1 MEKIKCK
8 NMMYAQQWSHRP
20 SGIESA
26 KDLADRIE
34 AKLHPARYAVII
46 HSKETDKDGNPKEPD
61 IHAMMCFENARFLNA
76 TAKKLGDKEQFI
88 EKWDGDANNGFSYL
102 LHRTR
107 DARKQG
113 KHQYDPSE
121 VISNFDFVALMQ
133 QIEQKVDL
141 KRFKAQTG
149 VTFSID
155 ELLNALYCGIMSKEE
170 VEKHMTGAQ
179 YGRYRRQVED
189 VWRKRLHNLADEW
202 RQEMAAQGRKVR
214 VIWIYGPAGVG
225 KTSLARAYAEQIG
238 QKYYITG
245 SSRDPFERYV
255 GEHTLILDELR
266 PNVIPYQ
273 DLLRLTDPYGVQV
286 VAPARYSDKAIAC
299 DTIIIT
305 SPYDPVNYYFS
316 QKAINY
322 VDSFQ
327 QLVRRIE
334 LILSMDK
341 NYIYPVHFNEAVINY
356 YGGVLEPIPGIA
368 VKNLYARKDDE
379 GKPEDNAVALFR
391 DVMGRVQERKGENG
405 TL

>member
-1 MEKIKCK
+1 MGEKIKCK
-8 NMMYAQQWSHRP
+8 NMMYAQKWCHRP
-20 SGIESA
+20 NGIENA

-34 AKLHPARYAVII
+34 AKLHPARYAVIV
-46 HSKETDKDGNPKEPD
+46 HSKETDKDGNPKEAD
-61 IHAMMCFENARFLNA
+61 IHAMLCFSNARYLDA
-76 TAKKLGDKEQFI
+76 IAKKLGDEAQYI

-102 LHRTR
+102 LHRTS

-121 VISNFDFVALMQ
+121 VTANFDFAGLIQ

-141 KRFKAQTG
+141 KRVKAQAG

-170 VEKHMTGAQ
+170 VERHMTGAM

-189 VWRKRLHNLADEW
+189 VWRKRLRNLADEW
-202 RQEMAAQGRKVR
+202 RQEMTEQDRKIK

-225 KTSLARAYAEQIG
+225 KTSLARAYAEKVG
-238 QKYYITG
+238 HKYYISG

-255 GEHTLILDELR
+255 GEHTLIMDELR
-266 PNVIPYQ
+266 PNIIPYQ
-273 DLLRLTDPYGVQV
+273 DLLRLLDPYGAQV

-305 SPYDPVNYYFS
+305 SPYDPVGYYFG
-316 QKAINY
+316 QKAVNY

-327 QLVRRIE
+327 QLLRRIE
-334 LILSMDK
+334 LILTMDE
-341 NYIYPVHFNEAVINY
+341 NYIYPVHFNKAVINY
-356 YGGVLEPIPGIA
+356 YGGVLEPIPGMA
-368 VKNLYARKDDE
+368 MKNPYARKDDKADAE
-379 GKPEDNAVALFR
+379 NHAIKLFR
-391 DVMGRVQERKGENG
+391 EMVSGGKDK
-405 TL
+405 

>member
-1 MEKIKCK
+1 MGKIKCK
-8 NMMYAQQWSHRP
+8 NMMYAQKWSHRP
-20 SGIESA
+20 NGIESA

-34 AKLHPARYAVII
+34 AKLHPARYAVIV
-46 HSKETDKDGNPKEPD
+46 HSKETDKDGNPKEAD
-61 IHAMMCFENARFLNA
+61 IHAMLCFSNARYLDA
-76 TAKKLGDKEQFI
+76 IAKKLGDEAQYI

-102 LHRTR
+102 LHRTS

-121 VISNFDFVALMQ
+121 VTANFDFAGLIQ

-141 KRFKAQTG
+141 KRVKAQAG

-170 VEKHMTGAQ
+170 VERHMTGAM

-202 RQEMAAQGRKVR
+202 RQEMTEQDRKIK

-225 KTSLARAYAEQIG
+225 KTSLARAYAEKVG
-238 QKYYITG
+238 QKYYISG
-245 SSRDPFERYV
+245 SSRDPFERYA
-255 GEHTLILDELR
+255 GEHTLIMDELR

-273 DLLRLTDPYGVQV
+273 DLLRLLDPYGAQV

-305 SPYDPVNYYFS
+305 SPYDPVGYYFG
-316 QKAINY
+316 QKAVNY

-327 QLVRRIE
+327 QLLRRIE
-334 LILSMDK
+334 LILTMDE
-341 NYIYPVHFNEAVINY
+341 NYIYPVHFNKAVINY
-356 YGGVLEPIPGIA
+356 YGGVLEPIPGMA
-368 VKNLYARKDDE
+368 MKNPYARKDDRADAE
-379 GKPEDNAVALFR
+379 NHAIKLFR
-391 DVMGRVQERKGENG
+391 EMVSGGKDK
-405 TL
+405 

>member
-1 MEKIKCK
+1 ME
-8 NMMYAQQWSHRP
+8 N
-20 SGIESA
+20 A

-34 AKLHPARYAVII
+34 AKLHPARYAVIV
-46 HSKETDKDGNPKEPD
+46 HSKETDKDGNPKEAD
-61 IHAMMCFENARFLNA
+61 IHAMLCFSNARYLDA
-76 TAKKLGDKEQFI
+76 IAKKLGDEAQYI

-102 LHRTR
+102 LHRTS

-121 VISNFDFVALMQ
+121 VTANFDFAGLIQ

-141 KRFKAQTG
+141 KRVKAQAG

-170 VEKHMTGAQ
+170 VERHMTGAM

-189 VWRKRLHNLADEW
+189 VWRKRLRNLADEW
-202 RQEMAAQGRKVR
+202 RQEMTEQDRKIK

-225 KTSLARAYAEQIG
+225 KTSLARAYAEKVG
-238 QKYYITG
+238 HKYYISG
-245 SSRDPFERYV
+245 SSRDPFERYA
-255 GEHTLILDELR
+255 GEHTLIMDELR

-273 DLLRLTDPYGVQV
+273 DLLRLLDPYGAQV

-305 SPYDPVNYYFS
+305 SPYDPVGYYFG
-316 QKAINY
+316 QKAVNY

-327 QLVRRIE
+327 QLLRRIE
-334 LILSMDK
+334 LILTMDE
-341 NYIYPVHFNEAVINY
+341 NYIYPVHFNKAVINY
-356 YGGVLEPIPGIA
+356 YGGVLEPIPGMA
-368 VKNLYARKDDE
+368 MKNPYARKDDKADAE
-379 GKPEDNAVALFR
+379 NHAIKLFR
-391 DVMGRVQERKGENG
+391 EMVSGGKDK
-405 TL
+405 

>member
-1 MEKIKCK
+1 MGEKIKCK
-8 NMMYAQQWSHRP
+8 NMMYAQKWCHRP
-20 SGIESA
+20 NGIENA

-34 AKLHPARYAVII
+34 AKLHPARYAVIV
-46 HSKETDKDGNPKEPD
+46 HSKETDKDGNPKEAD
-61 IHAMMCFENARFLNA
+61 IHAMLCFSNARYLDA
-76 TAKKLGDKEQFI
+76 IAKKLGDEAQYI

-102 LHRTR
+102 LHRTS

-121 VISNFDFVALMQ
+121 VTANFDFAGLIQ

-141 KRFKAQTG
+141 KRVKAQAG

-170 VEKHMTGAQ
+170 VERHMTGAM

-189 VWRKRLHNLADEW
+189 VWRKRLRNLADEW
-202 RQEMAAQGRKVR
+202 RQEMTEQDRKIK

-225 KTSLARAYAEQIG
+225 KTSLARAYAEKVG
-238 QKYYITG
+238 QKYYISG
-245 SSRDPFERYV
+245 SSRDPFERYA
-255 GEHTLILDELR
+255 GEHTLIMDELR

-273 DLLRLTDPYGVQV
+273 DLLRLLDPYGAQV

-305 SPYDPVNYYFS
+305 SPYDPVGYYFG
-316 QKAINY
+316 QKAVNY

-327 QLVRRIE
+327 QLLRRIE
-334 LILSMDK
+334 LILTMDE
-341 NYIYPVHFNEAVINY
+341 NYIYPVHFNKAVINY
-356 YGGVLEPIPGIA
+356 YGGVLEPIPGMA
-368 VKNLYARKDDE
+368 MKNPYARKDDRADAE
-379 GKPEDNAVALFR
+379 NHAIKLFR
-391 DVMGRVQERKGENG
+391 EMVSGGKDK
-405 TL
+405 

>member
-1 MEKIKCK
+1 MGEKIKCK
-8 NMMYAQQWSHRP
+8 NMMYAQKWSHLP
-20 SGIESA
+20 NGIESA

-34 AKLHPARYAVII
+34 AKLHPARYAVIV
-46 HSKETDKDGNPKEPD
+46 HSKETDKDGNPKEAD
-61 IHAMMCFENARFLNA
+61 IHAMLCFSNARYLDA
-76 TAKKLGDKEQFI
+76 IAKKLGDEAQYI

-102 LHRTR
+102 LHRTS

-121 VISNFDFVALMQ
+121 VTANFDFAGLIQ

-141 KRFKAQTG
+141 KRVKAQAG

-170 VEKHMTGAQ
+170 VERHMTGAM

-202 RQEMAAQGRKVR
+202 RQEMTEQDRKIK

-225 KTSLARAYAEQIG
+225 KTSLARAYAEKVG
-238 QKYYITG
+238 QKYYISG
-245 SSRDPFERYV
+245 SSRDPFERYA
-255 GEHTLILDELR
+255 GEHTLIMDELR

-273 DLLRLTDPYGVQV
+273 DLLRLLDPYGAQV

-305 SPYDPVNYYFS
+305 SPYDPVGYYFG
-316 QKAINY
+316 QKAVNY

-327 QLVRRIE
+327 QLLRRIE
-334 LILSMDK
+334 LILTMDE
-341 NYIYPVHFNEAVINY
+341 NYIYPVHFNKAVINY
-356 YGGVLEPIPGIA
+356 YGGVLEPIPGMA
-368 VKNLYARKDDE
+368 MKNPYARKDDRADAE
-379 GKPEDNAVALFR
+379 NHAIKLFR
-391 DVMGRVQERKGENG
+391 EMVSGGKDK
-405 TL
+405 

>member
-1 MEKIKCK
+1 MGDKIKCK
-8 NMMYAQQWSHRP
+8 NLMYAQKWCHRP
-20 SGIESA
+20 NGIENA

-34 AKLHPARYAVII
+34 AKLHPARYAVIV
-46 HSKETDKDGNPKEPD
+46 HSKETDKDGNPKVAD
-61 IHAMMCFENARFLNA
+61 IHAMLCFSNARYLDA
-76 TAKKLGDKEQFI
+76 IAKKLGDEAQYI

-102 LHRTR
+102 LHRTS

-121 VISNFDFVALMQ
+121 VTANFDFAGLIQ

-141 KRFKAQTG
+141 KRVKAQAG

-170 VEKHMTGAQ
+170 VERHMTGAM

-189 VWRKRLHNLADEW
+189 VWRKRLRNLADEW
-202 RQEMAAQGRKVR
+202 RQEMTEQDRKIK

-225 KTSLARAYAEQIG
+225 KTSLARAYAEKVG
-238 QKYYITG
+238 HKYYISG
-245 SSRDPFERYV
+245 SSRDPFERYA
-255 GEHTLILDELR
+255 GEHTLIMDELR

-273 DLLRLTDPYGVQV
+273 DLLRLLDPYGAQV

-305 SPYDPVNYYFS
+305 SPYDPVGYYFG
-316 QKAINY
+316 QKAVNY

-327 QLVRRIE
+327 QLLRRIE
-334 LILSMDK
+334 LILTMDE
-341 NYIYPVHFNEAVINY
+341 NYIYPVHFNKAVINY
-356 YGGVLEPIPGIA
+356 YGGVLEPIPGMA
-368 VKNLYARKDDE
+368 MKNPYARKDDKADAE
-379 GKPEDNAVALFR
+379 NHAIKLFR
-391 DVMGRVQERKGENG
+391 EMVSGGKDK
-405 TL
+405 

>member
-1 MEKIKCK
+1 MGEKIKCK
-8 NMMYAQQWSHRP
+8 NMMYAQKWSHRP
-20 SGIESA
+20 NGIESA

-34 AKLHPARYAVII
+34 AKLHPARYAVIV
-46 HSKETDKDGNPKEPD
+46 HSKETDKDGNPKEAD
-61 IHAMMCFENARFLNA
+61 IHAMLCFSNARYLDA
-76 TAKKLGDKEQFI
+76 IAKKLGDEAQYI

-102 LHRTR
+102 LHRTS

-121 VISNFDFVALMQ
+121 VTANFDFAGLIQ

-141 KRFKAQTG
+141 KRVKAQAG

-170 VEKHMTGAQ
+170 VERHMTGAM

-202 RQEMAAQGRKVR
+202 RQEMTEQDRKIK

-225 KTSLARAYAEQIG
+225 KTSLARAYAEKVG
-238 QKYYITG
+238 QKYYISG
-245 SSRDPFERYV
+245 SSRDPFERYA
-255 GEHTLILDELR
+255 GEHTLIMDELR

-273 DLLRLTDPYGVQV
+273 DLLRLLDPYGAQV

-305 SPYDPVNYYFS
+305 SPYDPVGYYFG
-316 QKAINY
+316 QKAVNY

-327 QLVRRIE
+327 QLLRRIE
-334 LILSMDK
+334 LILTMDE
-341 NYIYPVHFNEAVINY
+341 NYIYPVHFNKAVINY
-356 YGGVLEPIPGIA
+356 YGGVLEPIPDMA
-368 VKNLYARKDDE
+368 MKNPYALKDDRADAE
-379 GKPEDNAVALFR
+379 NHAIKLFR
-391 DVMGRVQERKGENG
+391 EMVSGGKDK
-405 TL
+405 